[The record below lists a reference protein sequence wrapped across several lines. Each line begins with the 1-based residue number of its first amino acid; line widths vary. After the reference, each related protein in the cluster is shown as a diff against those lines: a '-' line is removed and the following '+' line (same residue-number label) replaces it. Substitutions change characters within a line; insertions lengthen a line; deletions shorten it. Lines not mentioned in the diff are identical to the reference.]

1 MGFVLK
7 EKLKVLKFVLKEW
20 HKEEYGGLE
29 ARIETLIVDIKDLDV
44 RGELVGLSN
53 QEVESR
59 KEKFVS
65 LWKLMRSKELDPKI

>member
-7 EKLKVLKFVLKEW
+7 EKLKLLKPILREW
-20 HKEEYGGLE
+20 HKEEFGGLE
-29 ARIETLIVDIKDLDV
+29 TRIEELLVDIKDLDV

-65 LWKLMRSKELDPKI
+65 LWKLMRSKEY